1 MAINQVLDTPPGE
14 LPAFIAYRLFKKGA
28 PPTPDLAIEEARRT
42 RAELEA
48 QKIQRDQVPRS
59 LERGEEVKA

>member
-1 MAINQVLDTPPGE
+1 M
-14 LPAFIAYRLFKKGA
+14 RLFKKGA
-28 PPTPDLAIEEARRT
+28 PPTPELAIQEAKRT

-48 QKIQRDQVPRS
+48 QKIERDQVKRS

>member
-1 MAINQVLDTPPGE
+1 M
-14 LPAFIAYRLFKKGA
+14 
-28 PPTPDLAIEEARRT
+28 AIEEAKRT

-48 QKIQRDQVPRS
+48 QKIERDQVQRS

>member
-1 MAINQVLDTPPGE
+1 MPE
-14 LPAFIAYRLFKKGA
+14 
-28 PPTPDLAIEEARRT
+28 LAIQEAKRT

-48 QKIQRDQVPRS
+48 QKVARDQVPRS